1 MSPLSDPLAALL
13 GLVILSGEGL
23 VTALGLF
30 HPRVDAA
37 YRTYFI
43 EDQRSCYVPPPLTA
57 AFQAGLRQD
66 DITVAR
72 LDADSQCYLLRKGW
86 YPVENWGVWS
96 DGKTA
101 SIELPVPPGRR
112 HLSLSLTSFALN
124 NQQSV
129 SISIN
134 RQSAG
139 TFFLAANRPTMIRL
153 TVPANAG
160 NSLVIAFHAR
170 EAAAPSD
177 YMPTDD
183 TRELGIGLTALAWH

>member
-1 MSPLSDPLAALL
+1 MALLSDPLAALL
-13 GLVILSGEGL
+13 GLVLLSGEAL

-43 EDQRSCYVPPPLTA
+43 ADQRSCYVPPPLTA
-57 AFQAGLRQD
+57 AFQAGLRQN

-96 DGKTA
+96 DGKNP

-112 HLSLSLTSFALN
+112 QLSLSLTSFSPDHR
-124 NQQSV
+124 QMV
-129 SISIN
+129 SIIIN
-134 RQSAG
+134 RQPAG
-139 TFFLAANRPTMIRL
+139 MFFLAANRPTMIGL
-153 TVPANAG
+153 NVPPHTG
-160 NSLVIAFHAR
+160 NSLVIEFHAR
-170 EAAAPSD
+170 DAAAPAD
-177 YMPTDD
+177 YLPTAD
-183 TRELGIGLTALAWH
+183 RRRLGIGLIAIAWH